1 MLVRPHRRRQPVKN
15 ELLGDRRKLRV
26 AMQAQGERS
35 GGGRQVQPARD
46 LGQLRQRAQR
56 VHIAAVFDCAPLEQF
71 AVRGRA

>member
-1 MLVRPHRRRQPVKN
+1 
-15 ELLGDRRKLRV
+15 
-26 AMQAQGERS
+26 MQAQGERS